1 MVSDYLK
8 DAQEPAAPDGL
19 PSKQSPDGAAE
30 GELSLLRAQ
39 GSGQGRFPA
48 TLRPKAA
55 ATVLALG
62 AFIILAT
69 VHRHQ
74 PVGAWLFWTYLQ
86 IWILVGLFLAA
97 CAGVGF
103 RLLALFRAAG
113 LPSGERTLLALG
125 LGLLAFTLGLE
136 GFGLCGLLGPIF
148 FFTWPLALV
157 AVGWAPLRRALRGH
171 GRILR
176 RALHG
181 AITPGP
187 LRTATLFFGVAGL
200 ALVYLAV
207 MTPENIS
214 YDGRWYHMGLAE
226 EYMVRGGIERSPERS
241 FAAALPQLA
250 TYLYTWASLL
260 PGASTFV
267 RIELGAHLEF
277 AIFLWT
283 LAGIPLLLR
292 RALPGARIAHAWAAV
307 FLFPGILLYDSSLCG
322 GADHVVAFW
331 AIPLTLAV
339 WRARRNLAPLACL
352 LAITFAL
359 GALLTKYQ
367 GIYLVV
373 PAAVAVMATAVRLSL
388 AAGRV
393 RGFAAALWVWR
404 GPMLAALWG
413 LALGAT
419 HLVKNWVW
427 YGDPIYPLLG
437 RILGG
442 QPWNPSGDLSEPRWI
457 TQGPLLH
464 RLWEALLAVF
474 SFAFVPHDWPRFH
487 GDWPVFGFLFSV
499 MLVALPTLRAPR
511 RVLELFAVSA
521 GGVFLWFLSYHQDRY
536 LQILLPLMVVATVA
550 ALALAWRMGNAVRAA
565 VVGLVVLQV
574 VWGIGICTFPGHTM
588 AGRSPL
594 HATIDLVAAAARG
607 EDGGRMA
614 SYRGIDRVG
623 EILPPDARVLVHEFG
638 PRLGLAR
645 SVLTDALPRQTVID
659 YAKLPSAAEAWRL
672 LHSLGA
678 THVLWQTGVS
688 DGGDSYAADL
698 RFFDLA
704 VRCGVGARGVGPFTV
719 ARLPDMAPPAG
730 QVPEMVAYFPCTR
743 QHQPGLYR
751 FGDLDIPGLSG
762 ELRPRAPLRSTAEPD
777 VEAIIEKARYVVR
790 DTRCP
795 APPMPAS
802 QAPRFVQAAG
812 RHGVELYVPSP
823 KQEPSKGALRVE

>member
-1 MVSDYLK
+1 MSVTGSSP
-8 DAQEPAAPDGL
+8 DAPAAEEAQQPAAPDGL
-19 PSKQSPDGAAE
+19 PSKESIGGGAE
-30 GELSLLRAQ
+30 GESPLLRVQ
-39 GSGQGRFPA
+39 GGGWRGFPG
-48 TLRPKAA
+48 TLRPKLLAA
-55 ATVLALG
+55 LLAIG
-62 AFIILAT
+62 AVVILAT
-69 VHRHQ
+69 VNRHQ
-74 PVGAWLFWTYLQ
+74 PVGGWLFWTYVQ
-86 IWILVGLFLAA
+86 IWILVGLFTAA
-97 CAGVGF
+97 CAGVGL
-103 RLLALFRAAG
+103 RLLALFRAGG

-125 LGLLAFTLGLE
+125 LGLATFALGLQ

-148 FFTWPLALV
+148 FFGWPLALV
-157 AVGWAPLRRALRGH
+157 AVGWSPLRRAVRGH
-171 GRILR
+171 GRIIR
-176 RALHG
+176 RVLHT
-181 AITPGP
+181 ATTPGP
-187 LRTATLFFGVAGL
+187 LRTATLFFGAAGL

-214 YDGRWYHMGLAE
+214 YDARWYHMGLAE
-226 EYMVRGGIERSPERS
+226 EYMVRGRIEPSAERS
-241 FAAALPQLA
+241 FMAALPQFA
-250 TYLYTWASLL
+250 TYLYTWAFLF
-260 PGASTFV
+260 PGASPFV
-267 RIELGAHLEF
+267 RIELAAHLEF

-292 RALPGARIAHAWAAV
+292 RALPGARISHAWAAV

-322 GADHVVAFW
+322 GADHIVAFW

-339 WRARRNLAPLACL
+339 WRARRNLAPPACL
-352 LAITFAL
+352 LAATFAL

-367 GIYLVV
+367 AISLVV
-373 PAAVAVMATAVRLSL
+373 PAAVAMMATAVRLSV
-388 AAGRV
+388 AAGRA
-393 RGFAAALWVWR
+393 RGFAAAVSAWR

-427 YGDPIYPLLG
+427 YGDPIYPVLA

-442 QPWNPSGDLSEPRWI
+442 RSWNPSGDLSEPRWI

-464 RLWEALLAVF
+464 QLWEALLAVF
-474 SFAFVPHDWPRFH
+474 SFAFVSHDWPRFH

-511 RVLELFAVSA
+511 RVLELFAVAA

-574 VWGIGICTFPGHTM
+574 VWGIGIYTFPGHTM
-588 AGRSPL
+588 AGRAPI
-594 HATIDLVAAAARG
+594 HATIDFVAAAAHG
-607 EDGGRMA
+607 EDGSRMA
-614 SYRGIDRVG
+614 SYREIDRVG
-623 EILPPDARVLVHEFG
+623 EILPLDARVLVHEFG

-659 YAKLPSAAEAWRL
+659 YAKLPSAADAWRL

-704 VRCGVGARGVGPFTV
+704 VRHGVGARVVGPFTV
-719 ARLPDMAPPAG
+719 ARLPEISPPAAED
-730 QVPEMVAYFPCTR
+730 PEMVAYFSCTR
-743 QHQPGLYR
+743 QHRPGLYR
-751 FGDLDIPGLSG
+751 WRDLDIAGLSG
-762 ELRPRAPLRSTAEPD
+762 PLLPVEPLRSTALPD
-777 VEAIIEKARYVVR
+777 VEAIVEKARYVVR
-790 DTRCP
+790 DSRCP
-795 APPMPAS
+795 APAVPPS
-802 QAPRFVQAAG
+802 QTPRFVRAAH
-812 RHGVELYVPSP
+812 RDGVDLYVPVP
-823 KQEPSKGALRVE
+823 